1 MYNTGEGVEKDA
13 VQALRWLREAARHG
27 MPASFNAAGLLL
39 RTGAPGVPVDYAA
52 ARAYFEQ
59 AVAAGPLLAF
69 SSYQPTNQKRKKK
82 HQQEGQKSQ

>member
-1 MYNTGEGVEKDA
+1 MMYNAGEGVEKDA

-59 AVAAGPLLAF
+59 AVAAGPLLACSF
-69 SSYQPTNQKRKKK
+69 HQTGEKKTTKRAKITMK
-82 HQQEGQKSQ
+82 QR